1 MSASLR
7 QVRSRARMKFVNF
20 QTLRPPVL
28 EQARAGIEFVRRHGT
43 RRAHA
48 RRGAGLHHE
57 AAADTVVLLA
67 RQYLQARVVRREAH
81 AVGMTRQDLVHVE
94 QQIERFIE
102 GYLMLAQ
109 QADAAVAADPLQ
121 CGLDGGRIDGVG
133 AHALESQEH
142 GAIRAMPP
150 AGQRQGAIQLRG
162 HLRGDRQQPAGLQ
175 Q

>member
-1 MSASLR
+1 
-7 QVRSRARMKFVNF
+7 VNF
-20 QTLRPPVL
+20 HLRPSVL
-28 EQARAGIEFVRRHGT
+28 EQARAGIEFVRRYGA
-43 RRAHA
+43 RCAHA
-48 RRGAGLHHE
+48 RRSAGLHHE

-67 RQYLQARVVRREAH
+67 RQYLQVRVVRREAH

-121 CGLDGGRIDGVG
+121 YGLDGGRIDGVG
-133 AHALESQEH
+133 AHALESQQH
-142 GAIRAMPP
+142 RAIRAMPP

-162 HLRGDRQQPAGLQ
+162 QLRGALQ
-175 Q
+175 